1 MYPIDTGL
9 DAVVTPKA
17 PVQAVLFDVYGTL
30 FISRAGDIGAA
41 KEEAAR
47 NIDAI
52 AELCARHGI
61 TMPVSPMLDAF
72 FECIGTIKRAL
83 RDGKGIQYPEVVIED
98 IWSSLL
104 GVTDISLLQSF
115 ALEYEMIVNP
125 VYPMPHLQEL
135 LSACKRGKVVMG
147 IISNA
152 QFYTPYLFVSL
163 LGQSLTELGF
173 REDLLLFS
181 YMLGYCKPSHE
192 PFERAAQVLKE
203 SGIDATNTLY
213 VGNDMRKD
221 IAPSAAAGF
230 QTALFAGDA
239 RSLNLREEDQ
249 SCAHIRP
256 DIIITDLAQ
265 IIECLAS

>member
-1 MYPIDTGL
+1 M
-9 DAVVTPKA
+9 
-17 PVQAVLFDVYGTL
+17 QAVLFDVYGTL

-61 TMPVSPMLDAF
+61 TTPVSPMLDAF
-72 FECIGTIKRAL
+72 FECIGTSKGAL
-83 RDGKGIQYPEVVIED
+83 RDGKGIEYPEVVIEE
-98 IWSSLL
+98 IWSSVL
-104 GVTDISLLQSF
+104 GITDFPMLQSF

-135 LSACKRGKVVMG
+135 LSTCKRQKIVMG

-152 QFYTPYLFVSL
+152 QFYTPYLFAAL
-163 LGQSLTELGF
+163 LGRRLAELGF

-181 YMLGYCKPSHE
+181 YMLGYCKPSPE
-192 PFERAAQVLKE
+192 PFGRAAQILKAA
-203 SGIDATNTLY
+203 GIDATNTLY

-239 RSLNLREEDQ
+239 RSLNLREEDR

-256 DIIITDLAQ
+256 DMIITDLAQ